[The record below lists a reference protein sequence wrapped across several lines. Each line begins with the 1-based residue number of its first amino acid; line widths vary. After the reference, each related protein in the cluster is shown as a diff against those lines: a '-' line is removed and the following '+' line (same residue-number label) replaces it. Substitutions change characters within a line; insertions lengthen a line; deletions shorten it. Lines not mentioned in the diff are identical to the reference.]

1 MFHFRV
7 YVSATIA
14 LRRDTAGLKL
24 RDKEEENE
32 KGKSCLGFAIFLRN
46 NPKRIFDLPPCL
58 FQKFLSYPYQT
69 KRMMMGGTRIVV
81 LILAMMAVDRAKHTH
96 EN

>member
-24 RDKEEENE
+24 RDKEE
-32 KGKSCLGFAIFLRN
+32 GKKVVSKSPFILHPRWVMCLLSLILLLIGFQAFLLTLQN
-46 NPKRIFDLPPCL
+46 
-58 FQKFLSYPYQT
+58 